1 MSIAE
6 AVVLL
11 ATGVLA
17 GIASTVASVASVV
30 SYPVLLALGLP
41 PLAANVTNTMALVF
55 TSAGSVIGARPELAG
70 QRGRALRLCAITAAG
85 GAAGAAALLLAPAS
99 AFAVV
104 VPVLIA
110 GASVLLL
117 LQPRLR
123 RLSPRP
129 ADGQHSGGQHSG
141 GQHSGG
147 QPRDGQ
153 PRDGQPRDGQPRPR
167 PSGRLLLAV
176 FAAAVYIGYFGAA
189 GGVVLLAVL
198 SMMFAEPLIRVNAL
212 KNVVSGAA
220 NAVAA
225 IAFAL
230 FAPVDWAVVPLLS
243 AGFLLGGMAGPPLAR
258 RLPVTALRLLVAATG
273 LAMAVRLGL
282 SAYR

>member
-1 MSIAE
+1 
-6 AVVLL
+6 
-11 ATGVLA
+11 
-17 GIASTVASVASVV
+17 
-30 SYPVLLALGLP
+30 YPVLLALGLP

-141 GQHSGG
+141 
-147 QPRDGQ
+147 GQ